1 LALVLLAPGIDLN
14 PEYGQSNHM
23 TVSDRWLLP
32 DGVEDILP
40 PLAGQI
46 ESLRR
51 DVMDTCQRWGY
62 QLVIPPLI
70 EYLESLFTGTGHD
83 LELQTFKLTDQLTG
97 RMMGLRADMT
107 PQAARIDAHTL
118 GQKGITRLCY
128 AGHVLHT
135 RPRHMLTGRT
145 PIQAGCELFGSSSE
159 SADMEVISLM
169 LESLR
174 VAGLPRVHLD
184 LAHVAI
190 YENLV
195 REAGFDRASGEAIFD
210 AMARKSVPELDQWLG
225 DCPLGSAGEMLR
237 KLARVSG
244 GRDALAEAKSI
255 LAGAPAALQ
264 QALEQLE
271 RVADMLVADF
281 PEVTFG
287 FDFCE
292 LRGYNYHTGLVFS
305 AYVPGHDDAVGK
317 GGRYDA
323 IGSDF
328 GRARPATGFSLDIR
342 SLASLG
348 QRVSQPAGMIW
359 APSDYDD
366 TLAGVISGL
375 RLTETVVRALPEDRN
390 TDPRAR
396 GCDRIL
402 VRQDGQWVVEHLS

>member
-1 LALVLLAPGIDLN
+1 
-14 PEYGQSNHM
+14 M

-51 DVMDTCQRWGY
+51 SVMDTCQRWGY

-118 GQKGITRLCY
+118 RQKGITRLCY

-145 PIQAGCELFGSSSE
+145 PIQAGCELFGSRSE

-174 VAGLPRVHLD
+174 VSGLPHVHLD

-190 YENLV
+190 YQNLV
-195 REAGFDRASGEAIFD
+195 REAGFDRVTGDAIFD
-210 AMARKSVPELDQWLG
+210 AMARKSVPELDAWLG
-225 DCPLGSAGEMLR
+225 DCPPGSAGEMLR

-244 GRDALAEAKSI
+244 GVEALAEAKQI

-264 QALEQLE
+264 DALGQLA
-271 RVADMLVADF
+271 RVADMLGTRF
-281 PEVTFG
+281 PEVSFG

-292 LRGYNYHTGLVFS
+292 LRGYNYHTGLVFA
-305 AYVPGHDDAVGK
+305 AYVPGYGDAVGK

-328 GRARPATGFSLDIR
+328 GRARPATGFSLDVR
-342 SLASLG
+342 SLAALG
-348 QRVSQPAGMIW
+348 HRADRSSGLIW
-359 APSDYDD
+359 APEAEDEA
-366 TLAGVISGL
+366 LEGVIAGL
-375 RLTETVVRALPEDRN
+375 RLTETVVRALPEDSKA
-390 TDPRAR
+390 DPRSR

-402 VRQDGQWVVEHLS
+402 VKKNGQWVVEYLD

>member
-1 LALVLLAPGIDLN
+1 MQD
-14 PEYGQSNHM
+14 GQRNLM

-97 RMMGLRADMT
+97 RMMGVRADMT

-118 GQKGITRLCY
+118 GQEGITRLCY

-145 PIQAGCELFGSSSE
+145 PIQAGCELFGSASE
-159 SADMEVISLM
+159 AADLEIISLM
-169 LESLR
+169 LETLR
-174 VAGLPRVHLD
+174 VAGLPSVHLD

-190 YENLV
+190 YESLIG
-195 REAGFDRASGEAIFD
+195 EAGFDRSTSAAIFD
-210 AMARKSVPELDQWLG
+210 AMARKSVPELDQLLG
-225 DCPLGSAGEMLR
+225 DCPAGSAGARLR
-237 KLARVSG
+237 DLARVSG
-244 GRDALAEAKSI
+244 GPEALDEAHRI
-255 LAGAPAALQ
+255 LSGASDNIRAALS
-264 QALEQLE
+264 QLSQ
-271 RVADMLVADF
+271 VAGMLQRDF
-281 PEVTFG
+281 PEVSFG

-292 LRGYNYHTGLVFS
+292 LRGYNYHTGLVFA
-305 AYVPGHDDAVGK
+305 AYSPGHGDSVAK
-317 GGRYDA
+317 GGRYDS

-342 SLASLG
+342 ALVALG
-348 QRVSQPAGMIW
+348 NHATARRKAVW
-359 APSDYDD
+359 APAQSDAALEQ
-366 TLAGVISGL
+366 TISEL
-375 RLTETVVRALPEDRN
+375 RATDIVVRALPEDSEVEPS
-390 TDPRAR
+390 TR
-396 GCDRIL
+396 GCDRKL
-402 VRQDGQWVVEHLS
+402 VKQGDHWVVQKLD

>member
-1 LALVLLAPGIDLN
+1 
-14 PEYGQSNHM
+14 M

-97 RMMGLRADMT
+97 RMMGVRADMT

-118 GQKGITRLCY
+118 REEGVTRLCY

-159 SADMEVISLM
+159 AADLEVISLM
-169 LESLR
+169 LETLR
-174 VAGLPRVHLD
+174 VAGLPRIHLD

-190 YENLV
+190 YESLV
-195 REAGFDRASGEAIFD
+195 GDADFDRDTEAAIFD
-210 AMARKSVPELDQWLG
+210 AMARKSVPELNELLG
-225 DCPLGSAGEMLR
+225 DCAPDSAGGRLR
-237 KLARVSG
+237 ELAGISG
-244 GRDALAEAKSI
+244 GIEALAQARKVLSGAPQALIDALD
-255 LAGAPAALQ
+255 
-264 QALEQLE
+264 QLD
-271 RVADMLVADF
+271 RVATMLTRDY
-281 PEVTFG
+281 PEVSVG

-292 LRGYNYHTGLVFS
+292 LRGYNYHTGLVFA
-305 AYVPGHDDAVGK
+305 AYAPGHGDAIGK

-323 IGSDF
+323 IGGDF

-342 SLASLG
+342 ALVALG
-348 QRVSQPAGMIW
+348 ERVTQRSGAIW
-359 APSDYDD
+359 APASNDSA
-366 TLAGVISGL
+366 LAGVIAGL
-375 RLTETVVRALPEDRN
+375 RMTEIVVQALPGDDQ
-390 TDPRAR
+390 TDPRQR
-396 GCDRIL
+396 GCDRVL
-402 VRQDGQWVVEHLS
+402 VKQGDQWVVEPLNG

>member
-1 LALVLLAPGIDLN
+1 
-14 PEYGQSNHM
+14 M

-97 RMMGLRADMT
+97 RMMGVRADMT

-118 GQKGITRLCY
+118 GHEGITRLCY

-145 PIQAGCELFGSSSE
+145 PIQAGCELFGSASE
-159 SADMEVISLM
+159 AADLEVISLM
-169 LESLR
+169 LEALR
-174 VAGLPRVHLD
+174 VAGLRRVHMD
-184 LAHVAI
+184 LAHVSI
-190 YENLV
+190 YESLIT
-195 REAGFDRASGEAIFD
+195 EAGFDRDTEAAVFD
-210 AMARKSVPELDQWLG
+210 AMARKSVPELDTLLG
-225 DCPLGSAGEMLR
+225 DCPAGSGGARLR
-237 KLARVSG
+237 ELARVSG
-244 GRDALAEAKSI
+244 GVEALDEARSI
-255 LAGAPAALQ
+255 LSGASTALDAALD
-264 QALEQLE
+264 QLG
-271 RVADMLVADF
+271 RVAEMLARDY
-281 PEVTFG
+281 PEVSLG

-292 LRGYNYHTGLVFS
+292 LRGYNYHTGLVFA
-305 AYVPGHDDAVGK
+305 AYVPGYGDAVGK

-342 SLASLG
+342 ALVSLG
-348 QRVSQPAGMIW
+348 ERPSKRFGAIW
-359 APSDYDD
+359 APAESDSA
-366 TLAGVISGL
+366 LEGVISGL
-375 RLTETVVRALPEDRN
+375 RITETVVRALPDD
-390 TDPRAR
+390 TDTNPVER
-396 GCDRIL
+396 GCDRQL
-402 VRQDGQWVVEHLS
+402 VKKDGKWVVEALA

>member
-1 LALVLLAPGIDLN
+1 
-14 PEYGQSNHM
+14 M

-97 RMMGLRADMT
+97 RMMGVRADMT

-118 GQKGITRLCY
+118 GQDGITRLCY

-145 PIQAGCELFGSSSE
+145 PIQAGCELFGSASE
-159 SADMEVISLM
+159 AADLEVISLM
-169 LESLR
+169 LETLR
-174 VAGLPRVHLD
+174 VAGLPRIHLD

-190 YENLV
+190 YETLMG
-195 REAGFDRASGEAIFD
+195 EARFDRDTSAAIFD
-210 AMARKSVPELDQWLG
+210 AMARKSVPELDELLG
-225 DCPLGSAGEMLR
+225 DCAADSAGGRLR
-237 KLARVSG
+237 ALARVSG
-244 GRDALAEAKSI
+244 GPEALADARQI
-255 LAGAPAALQ
+255 LAGAPEALTAALD
-264 QALEQLE
+264 QLG
-271 RVADMLVADF
+271 RVADLLTRDF
-281 PEVTFG
+281 PEISFG

-292 LRGYNYHTGLVFS
+292 LRGYNYHTGLVFA
-305 AYVPGHDDAVGK
+305 AYVPGHGDAVAK
-317 GGRYDA
+317 GGRYDS

-342 SLASLG
+342 ALVSLG
-348 QRVSQPAGMIW
+348 ERVSRRAGAIW
-359 APSDYDD
+359 APADADPALES
-366 TLAGVISGL
+366 VIVGL
-375 RLTETVVRALPEDRN
+375 RMTESVVRALPEDADA
-390 TDPRAR
+390 DPAKR

-402 VRQDGQWVVEHLS
+402 VKRDGQWVVDQLG

>member
-1 LALVLLAPGIDLN
+1 
-14 PEYGQSNHM
+14 M

-51 DVMDTCQRWGY
+51 DIMDTCQRWGY

-97 RMMGLRADMT
+97 RMMGVRADMT

-118 GQKGITRLCY
+118 GHEGITRLCY

-145 PIQAGCELFGSSSE
+145 PIQAGCELFGSASE
-159 SADMEVISLM
+159 SADLEVISLM
-169 LESLR
+169 LETLR
-174 VAGLPRVHLD
+174 VAGLSRVHLD

-190 YENLV
+190 YESLIG
-195 REAGFDRASGEAIFD
+195 ESGFDRDTEAAIFD
-210 AMARKSVPELDQWLG
+210 AMARKSVPELDQLLG
-225 DCPLGSAGEMLR
+225 DCPDGSAGARLR
-237 KLARVSG
+237 QLARVSG
-244 GRDALAEAKSI
+244 GAEALAEARTI
-255 LAGAPAALQ
+255 LAGASDALDA
-264 QALEQLE
+264 ALEQLA
-271 RVADMLVADF
+271 RVSAMLAKDY
-281 PEVTFG
+281 PEVSFG

-292 LRGYNYHTGLVFS
+292 LRGYNYHTGLVFA
-305 AYVPGHDDAVGK
+305 AYVPGHGDAVGK

-328 GRARPATGFSLDIR
+328 GRARPATGFTLDIR
-342 SLASLG
+342 SLVSLG
-348 QRVSQPAGMIW
+348 ERVVRRSGAIW
-359 APSDYDD
+359 APADPDPA
-366 TLAGVISGL
+366 LEGVINGL
-375 RLTETVVRALPEDRN
+375 RLTETVIRALPEDEGCN
-390 TDPRAR
+390 PATR
-396 GCDRIL
+396 GCDRQL
-402 VRQDGQWVVEHLS
+402 VKKDGQWVVVSLD

>member
-1 LALVLLAPGIDLN
+1 
-14 PEYGQSNHM
+14 M

-51 DVMDTCQRWGY
+51 DVMETCQHWGY

-97 RMMGLRADMT
+97 RMMGVRADMT

-118 GQKGITRLCY
+118 GQEGITRLCY

-145 PIQAGCELFGSSSE
+145 PIQAGCELFGSGSE

-169 LESLR
+169 LETLR
-174 VAGLPRVHLD
+174 VSGLPRIHLD
-184 LAHVAI
+184 LAHVTI
-190 YENLV
+190 YETLV
-195 REAGFDRASGEAIFD
+195 GEAGFDRNTGAAIFD
-210 AMARKSVPELDQWLG
+210 AMARKSVPELDELLG
-225 DCPLGSAGEMLR
+225 DCEPGSAGSMLR
-237 KLARVSG
+237 ELARVSG
-244 GRDALAEAKSI
+244 GREALSEARRI
-255 LAGAPAALQ
+255 LGSAPKPLIR
-264 QALEQLE
+264 ALEQLE
-271 RVADMLVADF
+271 RVAAMLAGNY
-281 PEVTFG
+281 PEVSFG

-292 LRGYNYHTGLVFS
+292 LRGYNYHTGLVFA
-305 AYVPGHDDAVGK
+305 AYVPGHGDAVAK
-317 GGRYDA
+317 GGRYDS

-342 SLASLG
+342 ALVSLG
-348 QRVSQPAGMIW
+348 QRTRSVGKAIW
-359 APSDYDD
+359 APAEQDSA
-366 TLAGVISGL
+366 LAGVISGL
-375 RLTETVVRALPEDRN
+375 RMTEVVLKAMPEDEGV
-390 TDPRAR
+390 DPRSR
-396 GCDRIL
+396 NCDRIL
-402 VRQDGQWVVEHLS
+402 VKRDGQWVVEQLG

>member
-1 LALVLLAPGIDLN
+1 
-14 PEYGQSNHM
+14 M

-40 PLAGQI
+40 PLAGRI

-97 RMMGLRADMT
+97 RMMGVRADMT

-118 GQKGITRLCY
+118 SQEGITRLCY

-145 PIQAGCELFGSSSE
+145 PIQAGCELFGSASE
-159 SADMEVISLM
+159 AADMEVISLM
-169 LESLR
+169 LETLR
-174 VAGLPRVHLD
+174 VAGLPRIHLD

-190 YENLV
+190 YENLIG
-195 REAGFDRASGEAIFD
+195 EADFDRDTEATIFD
-210 AMARKSVPELDQWLG
+210 AMARKSVPELDELLG
-225 DCPLGSAGEMLR
+225 GCPEGSAGDRLR

-244 GRDALAEAKSI
+244 GPEALADARKI
-255 LAGAPAALQ
+255 LDGASESLDAALDK
-264 QALEQLE
+264 LE
-271 RVADMLVADF
+271 RVSAMLTRDF
-281 PEVTFG
+281 PEVSFG

-292 LRGYNYHTGLVFS
+292 LRGYNYHTGLVFA
-305 AYVPGHDDAVGK
+305 AYVPGHGDSVAK

-328 GRARPATGFSLDIR
+328 GRPRPATGFSLDIR
-342 SLASLG
+342 ALVSLG
-348 QRVSQPAGMIW
+348 ERAVAKGGAVW
-359 APSDYDD
+359 APADPDP
-366 TLAGVISGL
+366 TLEGVIAGL
-375 RLTETVVRALPEDRN
+375 RGTDTVIRALPEDEGCN
-390 TDPRAR
+390 PATR
-396 GCDRIL
+396 GCDRQL
-402 VRQDGQWVVEHLS
+402 VKKDGEWVVESLD

>member
-1 LALVLLAPGIDLN
+1 
-14 PEYGQSNHM
+14 M

-40 PLAGQI
+40 PLAGRI

-97 RMMGLRADMT
+97 RMMGVRADMT

-118 GQKGITRLCY
+118 GQEGITRLCY

-145 PIQAGCELFGSSSE
+145 PIQAGCELFGSTSE
-159 SADMEVISLM
+159 AADMEIISLM
-169 LESLR
+169 LEALR

-184 LAHVAI
+184 LAHVSI
-190 YENLV
+190 YESLI
-195 REAGFDRASGEAIFD
+195 ASSGFDKDTEAAVFD
-210 AMARKSVPELDQWLG
+210 AMARKSVPELDRLLG
-225 DCPLGSAGEMLR
+225 DCEPGSAGARLCD
-237 KLARVSG
+237 LARVNG
-244 GRDALAEAKSI
+244 GVE
-255 LAGAPAALQ
+255 
-264 QALEQLE
+264 ALEQARTILGGASE
-271 RVADMLVADF
+271 ALDAALNKLTRVVEMLSRDF
-281 PEVTFG
+281 PEVSLG

-292 LRGYNYHTGLVFS
+292 LRGYNYHTGLVFA
-305 AYVPGHDDAVGK
+305 AYVPGHGDAVAK

-342 SLASLG
+342 ALVSLG
-348 QRVSQPAGMIW
+348 ERVHHRSGAIW
-359 APSDYDD
+359 APAVEDSA
-366 TLAGVISGL
+366 LEGVISGL
-375 RLTETVVRALPEDRN
+375 RMTETVIRQLPGDEPADPALQ
-390 TDPRAR
+390 
-396 GCDRIL
+396 GCDRQL
-402 VRQDGQWVVEHLS
+402 VKKDGQWVVEMLG

>member
-1 LALVLLAPGIDLN
+1 
-14 PEYGQSNHM
+14 M

-40 PLAGQI
+40 PLAGRI

-97 RMMGLRADMT
+97 RMMGVRADMT

-118 GQKGITRLCY
+118 GQEGITRLCY

-145 PIQAGCELFGSSSE
+145 PIQAGCELFGSASE
-159 SADMEVISLM
+159 AADMEVIRLM

-174 VAGLPRVHLD
+174 VAGLPRVHVD
-184 LAHVAI
+184 LAHVSI
-190 YENLV
+190 YESLIG
-195 REAGFDRASGEAIFD
+195 EADFDRDTEAAIFD
-210 AMARKSVPELDQWLG
+210 AMARKSVPELDQLLG
-225 DCPLGSAGEMLR
+225 NCPPGSAGERLR
-237 KLARVSG
+237 QLARVSG
-244 GRDALAEAKSI
+244 GAEALTDARQI
-255 LAGAPAALQ
+255 LQGASESLDA
-264 QALEQLE
+264 ALEQLG
-271 RVADMLVADF
+271 RVSEMLARDY
-281 PEVTFG
+281 PDIGFG

-292 LRGYNYHTGLVFS
+292 LRGYNYHTGLVFA
-305 AYVPGHDDAVGK
+305 AYMPGHGDAVAK

-342 SLASLG
+342 ALVSLG
-348 QRVSQPAGMIW
+348 DRAVRRAGAVW
-359 APSDYDD
+359 APADEDPA
-366 TLAGVISGL
+366 LEGVIAGL
-375 RLTETVVRALPEDRN
+375 RMTETVVRALPEDTD
-390 TDPRAR
+390 TDPAAR
-396 GCDRIL
+396 GCDRKL
-402 VRQDGQWVVEHLS
+402 VKQGGQWVVQKLG

>member
-1 LALVLLAPGIDLN
+1 
-14 PEYGQSNHM
+14 M

-51 DVMDTCQRWGY
+51 DVIDTCQRWGY

-97 RMMGLRADMT
+97 RMMGVRADMT

-118 GQKGITRLCY
+118 GQEGITRLCY

-145 PIQAGCELFGSSSE
+145 PIQAGCELFGSQ
-159 SADMEVISLM
+159 SAEADLEVISLM

-184 LAHVAI
+184 LSHVAI
-190 YENLV
+190 FETLTA
-195 REAGFDRASGEAIFD
+195 EAGLGKEAGEAVFD
-210 AMARKSVPELDQWLG
+210 AVARRSVPELDELLG
-225 DCPLGSAGEMLR
+225 DCPAGSAGARLR
-237 KLARVSG
+237 ALASISG
-244 GRDALAEAKSI
+244 GPE
-255 LAGAPAALQ
+255 
-264 QALEQLE
+264 ALEKAREVLSGASGRVTEALDQLD
-271 RVADMLVADF
+271 RVAAMLSENYPDVS
-281 PEVTFG
+281 FG

-292 LRGYNYHTGLVFS
+292 LRGYNYHTGLVFA
-305 AYVPGHDDAVGK
+305 AYAPGHGDALGK

-323 IGSDF
+323 IGRDF
-328 GRARPATGFSLDIR
+328 GRARPATGFSLDVRALVALGEHPGR
-342 SLASLG
+342 S
-348 QRVSQPAGMIW
+348 AGAVW
-359 APSDYDD
+359 APADADPA
-366 TLAGVISGL
+366 LAGAIAGL
-375 RLTETVVRALPEDRN
+375 RMTETVVRALPDEQDA
-390 TDPRAR
+390 DPRTR
-396 GCDRIL
+396 GCDRSL
-402 VRQDGQWVVEHLS
+402 VKRDGQWVVEYLD

>member
-1 LALVLLAPGIDLN
+1 
-14 PEYGQSNHM
+14 M

-40 PLAGQI
+40 PLAGRI

-97 RMMGLRADMT
+97 RMMGVRADMT

-118 GQKGITRLCY
+118 GQEGITRLCY

-145 PIQAGCELFGSSSE
+145 PIQAGCELFGSTSE
-159 SADMEVISLM
+159 AADLEIITLM
-169 LESLR
+169 LETLR

-184 LAHVAI
+184 LAHVSI
-190 YENLV
+190 YESLI
-195 REAGFDRASGEAIFD
+195 ASSGFDKDTEAAVFD
-210 AMARKSVPELDQWLG
+210 AMARKSVPELDRLLG
-225 DCPLGSAGEMLR
+225 DCEPGSAGARLR
-237 KLARVSG
+237 ELARVSG
-244 GRDALAEAKSI
+244 GVEALDQARSI
-255 LAGAPAALQ
+255 LGGASEALDAALNK
-264 QALEQLE
+264 LT
-271 RVADMLVADF
+271 RVVEMLSRDF
-281 PEVTFG
+281 PEVSLG

-292 LRGYNYHTGLVFS
+292 LRGYNYHTGLVFA
-305 AYVPGHDDAVGK
+305 AYVPGHGDSVAK

-342 SLASLG
+342 ALVALG
-348 QRVSQPAGMIW
+348 ERVHHRSGAIW
-359 APSDYDD
+359 APAVEDSA
-366 TLAGVISGL
+366 LEGVISGL
-375 RLTETVVRALPEDRN
+375 RMTETVIRQLPGDEPA
-390 TDPRAR
+390 DPELQ
-396 GCDRIL
+396 GCDRQL
-402 VRQDGQWVVEHLS
+402 VKKDGQWVVEMLG

>member
-1 LALVLLAPGIDLN
+1 
-14 PEYGQSNHM
+14 M

-118 GQKGITRLCY
+118 GQEGITRLCY

-145 PIQAGCELFGSSSE
+145 PIQAGCELFGSRSE

-169 LESLR
+169 LEALR
-174 VAGLPRVHLD
+174 VSGLSRIHLD

-195 REAGFDRASGEAIFD
+195 REAAFDRAAGEAIFD

-225 DCPLGSAGEMLR
+225 DCPAGSAGEMLR

-244 GRDALAEAKSI
+244 GAEALAEAKQI
-255 LAGAPAALQ
+255 LAGAPAPLQDALG
-264 QALEQLE
+264 QLE
-271 RVADMLVADF
+271 RVADMLGNHF

-292 LRGYNYHTGLVFS
+292 LRGYNYHTGLVFA
-305 AYVPGHDDAVGK
+305 AYVPGHGDAVGK

-328 GRARPATGFSLDIR
+328 GRARPATGFSLDVR

-348 QRVSQPAGMIW
+348 QRTSHSAGQIW
-359 APSDYDD
+359 APADADGA
-366 TLAGVISGL
+366 LEGVIAGL
-375 RLTETVVRALPEDRN
+375 RLTETVVRALPEDTRA
-390 TDPRAR
+390 DPRSR
-396 GCDRIL
+396 GCNRIL
-402 VRQDGQWVVEHLS
+402 VKKNGQWVVEHLD

>member
-1 LALVLLAPGIDLN
+1 
-14 PEYGQSNHM
+14 M

-97 RMMGLRADMT
+97 RMMGVRADMT

-118 GQKGITRLCY
+118 GQEGITRLCY

-145 PIQAGCELFGSSSE
+145 PIQAGCELFGSQ
-159 SADMEVISLM
+159 SAEADLEVISLM

-184 LAHVAI
+184 LSHVAI
-190 YENLV
+190 FETLTA
-195 REAGFDRASGEAIFD
+195 EAGLGKETGEAVFD
-210 AMARKSVPELDQWLG
+210 AVARRSVPELDELLG
-225 DCPLGSAGEMLR
+225 DCPAESAGARLR
-237 KLARVSG
+237 ALASISG
-244 GRDALAEAKSI
+244 GPE
-255 LAGAPAALQ
+255 
-264 QALEQLE
+264 ALEKAREVLSGASGRVTEALDQLD
-271 RVADMLVADF
+271 RVAAMLSENYPDVS
-281 PEVTFG
+281 FG

-292 LRGYNYHTGLVFS
+292 LRGYNYHTGLVFA
-305 AYVPGHDDAVGK
+305 AYTPGHGDALGK

-323 IGSDF
+323 IGRDF
-328 GRARPATGFSLDIR
+328 GRARPATGFSLDVRALVALGERPGR
-342 SLASLG
+342 S
-348 QRVSQPAGMIW
+348 AGAVW
-359 APSDYDD
+359 APADADPA
-366 TLAGVISGL
+366 LAGAIAGL
-375 RLTETVVRALPEDRN
+375 RMTETVVRALPDEQDA
-390 TDPRAR
+390 DPRTR
-396 GCDRIL
+396 GCDRSL
-402 VRQDGQWVVEHLS
+402 VKRDGQWVVEYLD

>member
-1 LALVLLAPGIDLN
+1 
-14 PEYGQSNHM
+14 M

-40 PLAGQI
+40 PLAGRI

-97 RMMGLRADMT
+97 RMMGVRADMT

-118 GQKGITRLCY
+118 GQDGITRLCY

-145 PIQAGCELFGSSSE
+145 PIQAGCELFGSDSE
-159 SADMEVISLM
+159 AADLEVISLM
-169 LESLR
+169 LETLR

-184 LAHVAI
+184 LAHVSI
-190 YENLV
+190 YESLIG
-195 REAGFDRASGEAIFD
+195 EANVDRNTEEAIFD
-210 AMARKSVPELDQWLG
+210 AMARKSVPELDELLG
-225 DCPLGSAGEMLR
+225 DCAEGSAGARLR
-237 KLARVSG
+237 ALARVSG
-244 GRDALAEAKSI
+244 GPEALDEARRI
-255 LAGAPAALQ
+255 LQGASADLDAALDK
-264 QALEQLE
+264 LG
-271 RVADMLVADF
+271 RVSDMLARDF
-281 PEVTFG
+281 PEVRYG

-292 LRGYNYHTGLVFS
+292 LRGYNYHTGLVFA
-305 AYVPGHDDAVGK
+305 AYVSGHGDAVAK

-342 SLASLG
+342 ALVSLG
-348 QRVSQPAGMIW
+348 ERVQHRSGSVW
-359 APSDYDD
+359 APADQDQA
-366 TLAGVISGL
+366 LEGVISGL
-375 RLTETVVRALPEDRN
+375 RMTETVIRALPGEEDC
-390 TDPRAR
+390 DPAER
-396 GCDRIL
+396 GCDRKL
-402 VRQDGQWVVEHLS
+402 VKQDGQWVVKALD

>member
-1 LALVLLAPGIDLN
+1 
-14 PEYGQSNHM
+14 M

-40 PLAGQI
+40 PLAGRI

-70 EYLESLFTGTGHD
+70 EYLESLFTGTGND

-97 RMMGLRADMT
+97 RMMGVRADMT

-118 GQKGITRLCY
+118 GEEGITRLCY

-145 PIQAGCELFGSSSE
+145 PIQAGCELFGSASE
-159 SADMEVISLM
+159 AADVEVIRLM

-184 LAHVAI
+184 LAHVSI
-190 YENLV
+190 YESLIGAADFE
-195 REAGFDRASGEAIFD
+195 RDTEAAIFD
-210 AMARKSVPELDQWLG
+210 AMARKSVPELDQLLG
-225 DCPLGSAGEMLR
+225 HCKPGSAGARLR
-237 KLARVSG
+237 ELARVSG
-244 GRDALAEAKSI
+244 GPEALSDARSI
-255 LAGAPAALQ
+255 LEGASESLDA
-264 QALEQLE
+264 ALEQLA
-271 RVADMLVADF
+271 RVSDMLAKEY
-281 PEVTFG
+281 PEVGFG

-292 LRGYNYHTGLVFS
+292 LRGYNYHTGLVFA
-305 AYVPGHDDAVGK
+305 AYVPGHGDAVAK

-342 SLASLG
+342 ALVSLG
-348 QRVSQPAGMIW
+348 ERVSSRPGAVW
-359 APSDYDD
+359 APADD
-366 TLAGVISGL
+366 DPALDGVIAGL
-375 RLTETVVRALPEDRN
+375 RMTETVVRALPEDKN
-390 TDPRAR
+390 TDPVLK
-396 GCDRIL
+396 GCDRKL
-402 VRQDGQWVVEHLS
+402 VKQGGQWVVQKLG

>member
-1 LALVLLAPGIDLN
+1 
-14 PEYGQSNHM
+14 M

-97 RMMGLRADMT
+97 RMMGVRADMT

-118 GQKGITRLCY
+118 GQDGITRLCY

-145 PIQAGCELFGSSSE
+145 PIQAGCELFGSASE

-169 LESLR
+169 LETLR
-174 VAGLPRVHLD
+174 VSGLPRVHLD
-184 LAHVAI
+184 LAHVSI
-190 YENLV
+190 YETLMG
-195 REAGFDRASGEAIFD
+195 EAGFDRATSAAIFD
-210 AMARKSVPELDQWLG
+210 AMARKSVPELDELLG
-225 DCPLGSAGEMLR
+225 ECEPDSAGGRLR
-237 KLARVSG
+237 ALARVSG
-244 GRDALAEAKSI
+244 GPEALEEARRI
-255 LAGAPAALQ
+255 LAGAPEALAAALD
-264 QALEQLE
+264 QLG
-271 RVADMLVADF
+271 RVADMLTRDF
-281 PEVTFG
+281 PEIRFG

-292 LRGYNYHTGLVFS
+292 LRGYNYHTGLVFA
-305 AYVPGHDDAVGK
+305 AYVPGHGDAVAK

-342 SLASLG
+342 ALVSLG
-348 QRVSQPAGMIW
+348 ERATRRAGAVW
-359 APSDYDD
+359 APTD
-366 TLAGVISGL
+366 TDPALEGVISAL
-375 RLTETVVRALPEDRN
+375 RMTETVVRALPEDVN
-390 TDPRAR
+390 SDPAMR

-402 VRQDGQWVVEHLS
+402 VKRDGQWVVDQLS

>member
-1 LALVLLAPGIDLN
+1 
-14 PEYGQSNHM
+14 M

-40 PLAGQI
+40 PLAGRI

-97 RMMGLRADMT
+97 RMMGVRADMT

-118 GQKGITRLCY
+118 GQEGITRLCY

-145 PIQAGCELFGSSSE
+145 PIQAGCELFGSTSE
-159 SADMEVISLM
+159 AADLEIITLM
-169 LESLR
+169 LETLR

-184 LAHVAI
+184 LAHVSI
-190 YENLV
+190 YESLI
-195 REAGFDRASGEAIFD
+195 ASSGFDKDAEAAVFD
-210 AMARKSVPELDQWLG
+210 AMARKSVPELDRLLG
-225 DCPLGSAGEMLR
+225 DCEPGSAGARLR
-237 KLARVSG
+237 ELARVSG
-244 GRDALAEAKSI
+244 GVEALDQARSI
-255 LAGAPAALQ
+255 LGGASEALDAALNK
-264 QALEQLE
+264 LT
-271 RVADMLVADF
+271 RVVEMLSRDF
-281 PEVTFG
+281 PEVSLG

-292 LRGYNYHTGLVFS
+292 LRGYNYHTGLVFA
-305 AYVPGHDDAVGK
+305 AYVPGHGDSVAK

-342 SLASLG
+342 ALVALG
-348 QRVSQPAGMIW
+348 ERVHHRSGAIW
-359 APSDYDD
+359 APAVEDSA
-366 TLAGVISGL
+366 LEGVISGL
-375 RLTETVVRALPEDRN
+375 RMTETVIRQLPGDEPA
-390 TDPRAR
+390 DPELQ
-396 GCDRIL
+396 GCDRQL
-402 VRQDGQWVVEHLS
+402 VKKNGQWVVEMLG

>member
-1 LALVLLAPGIDLN
+1 
-14 PEYGQSNHM
+14 M

-118 GQKGITRLCY
+118 RQKGITRLCY

-145 PIQAGCELFGSSSE
+145 PIQAGCELFGSRSE

-174 VAGLPRVHLD
+174 VSGLPHVHLD

-190 YENLV
+190 YQNLV
-195 REAGFDRASGEAIFD
+195 REAGFDRVTGDAIFD
-210 AMARKSVPELDQWLG
+210 AMARKSVPELDAWLG
-225 DCPLGSAGEMLR
+225 DCPPGSAGEMLR

-244 GRDALAEAKSI
+244 GVEALAEAKQI

-264 QALEQLE
+264 DALGQLA
-271 RVADMLVADF
+271 RVADMLGTRF
-281 PEVTFG
+281 PEVSFG

-292 LRGYNYHTGLVFS
+292 LRGYNYHTGLVFA
-305 AYVPGHDDAVGK
+305 AYVPGYGDAVGK

-328 GRARPATGFSLDIR
+328 GRARPATGFSLDVR
-342 SLASLG
+342 SLAALG
-348 QRVSQPAGMIW
+348 HRADRSSGLIW
-359 APSDYDD
+359 APEAEDEA
-366 TLAGVISGL
+366 LEGVIAGL
-375 RLTETVVRALPEDRN
+375 RLTETVVRALPEDSKA
-390 TDPRAR
+390 DPRSR

-402 VRQDGQWVVEHLS
+402 VKKNGQWVVEYLD

>member
-1 LALVLLAPGIDLN
+1 
-14 PEYGQSNHM
+14 M

-97 RMMGLRADMT
+97 RMMGVRADMT

-118 GQKGITRLCY
+118 GQDGITRLCY

-145 PIQAGCELFGSSSE
+145 PIQAGCELFGSASE
-159 SADMEVISLM
+159 AADLEVISLM
-169 LESLR
+169 LEALR
-174 VAGLPRVHLD
+174 VSGLPRVHLD
-184 LAHVAI
+184 LAHVSI
-190 YENLV
+190 YETLMS
-195 REAGFDRASGEAIFD
+195 EAGFDRATSDAIFD
-210 AMARKSVPELDQWLG
+210 AMARKSVPELDALLG
-225 DCPLGSAGEMLR
+225 HCEPDSAGGRLR
-237 KLARVSG
+237 ALARVSG
-244 GRDALAEAKSI
+244 GPEALEEARSI
-255 LAGAPAALQ
+255 LAGAPEALTAALD
-264 QALEQLE
+264 QLG
-271 RVADMLVADF
+271 RVADMLIRDF
-281 PEVTFG
+281 PEIRFG

-292 LRGYNYHTGLVFS
+292 LRGYNYHTGLVFA
-305 AYVPGHDDAVGK
+305 AYVPGHGDAVAK

-342 SLASLG
+342 ALVSLG
-348 QRVSQPAGMIW
+348 ERITRRAGAIW
-359 APSDYDD
+359 APADADPA
-366 TLAGVISGL
+366 LEGVISGL
-375 RLTETVVRALPEDRN
+375 RMTETVVRALPED
-390 TDPRAR
+390 TDVDPAAR

-402 VRQDGQWVVEHLS
+402 VKRGGQWVVDQLS

>member
-1 LALVLLAPGIDLN
+1 
-14 PEYGQSNHM
+14 M

-97 RMMGLRADMT
+97 RMMGVRADMT

-118 GQKGITRLCY
+118 GHEGITRLCY

-145 PIQAGCELFGSSSE
+145 PIQAGCELFGSQ
-159 SADMEVISLM
+159 SAEADLEVITLM

-174 VAGLPRVHLD
+174 VAGLARVHLD
-184 LAHVAI
+184 LSHVAI
-190 YENLV
+190 FETLTA
-195 REAGFDRASGEAIFD
+195 EAGLSKETGEAVFD
-210 AMARKSVPELDQWLG
+210 AVARRSVPELDELLG
-225 DCPLGSAGEMLR
+225 HCPEGSAGARLR
-237 KLARVSG
+237 TLATISGGPEALARAREVLGGASG
-244 GRDALAEAKSI
+244 RITGALD
-255 LAGAPAALQ
+255 
-264 QALEQLE
+264 QLD
-271 RVADMLVADF
+271 RVAAMLSENYPAVS
-281 PEVTFG
+281 VG

-292 LRGYNYHTGLVFS
+292 LRGYNYHTGLVFA
-305 AYVPGHDDAVGK
+305 AYAPGHGDAVGK

-323 IGSDF
+323 IGRDF
-328 GRARPATGFSLDIR
+328 GRARPATGFSLDVRALVALGGRPGR
-342 SLASLG
+342 SVG
-348 QRVSQPAGMIW
+348 GIW
-359 APSDYDD
+359 APADADPALD
-366 TLAGVISGL
+366 GTVAEL
-375 RLTETVVRALPEDRN
+375 RMTETVIRAMPEEQGVDPRSRECDRALVKR
-390 TDPRAR
+390 
-396 GCDRIL
+396 
-402 VRQDGQWVVEHLS
+402 DGQWVVEYLG